1 MEMALRWIIFFLV
14 AAVLLPPSTIA
25 DQVTLK
31 NGDRLTGTIIKYE
44 GKTLIIKTEAAGEV
58 TFQWSAIDGISSTQP
73 LHVGVNGGQ
82 MIVGTVATTDGK
94 IQITTQATG
103 IITTGKDSIQ
113 VIRSD
118 SEQASYDAG
127 IDRLR
132 NPHLTDFWSG
142 FMDTGLSVTRGN
154 SNNLNFALSGN
165 AVRKSP
171 RDTITA
177 YFSSIFAN
185 NGTIGPTVTTANA
198 IGGGIRVD
206 LNVRKRLYVFGFTD
220 FYHDQFQ
227 MLNLRNVLGGG
238 AGYHVVDTKPTVFD
252 VYGGG
257 AFNQSYYSTP
267 LTQQTG
273 EIIVGEYLTHA
284 VSNRMTFSERFD
296 FFPNVSNTGQYRFNL
311 DSHAVTKLN
320 RWLGWQV
327 SFGNIY
333 VSNPPLGVKNNDLIL
348 STGLRLTFGGVTQ

>member
-1 MEMALRWIIFFLV
+1 MDIALRRIIFLLV
-14 AAVLLPPSTIA
+14 AAVLLPLSTLA

-31 NGDRLTGTIIKYE
+31 NGDRLTGKIIKSDA
-44 GKTLIIKTEAAGEV
+44 KTLVIKTESAGDV
-58 TFQWSAIDGISSTQP
+58 TFQWSAIEGISSSEP
-73 LHVGVNGGQ
+73 LHIGLSGGQ
-82 MIVGTVATTDGK
+82 MIVGSVTTSDGR
-94 IQITTQATG
+94 IQITTLAAG
-103 IITTGKDSIQ
+103 VVTTSKDSIQ
-113 VIRSD
+113 LIRSD

-132 NPHLTDFWSG
+132 NPRLTDFWSG

-177 YFSSIFAN
+177 YFTSTFAN
-185 NGTIGPTVTTANA
+185 NGATGATLTTANA
-198 IGGGIRVD
+198 IGGGLRVD
-206 LNVRKRLYVFGFTD
+206 LNVRKRLYVFGLTD

-273 EIIVGEYLTHA
+273 EIMAGEYLTHA

-296 FFPNVSNTGQYRFNL
+296 FFPNVSNTGQYRFSL

-320 RWLGWQV
+320 HWLGWQM
-327 SFGNIY
+327 SFGDLY
-333 VSNPPLGVKNNDLIL
+333 VSNPPVGVKNNDLIL
-348 STGLRLTFGGVTQ
+348 STGLRLTFGGVAQ